1 MLRSATVYTKGDAL
15 LRPIP
20 EGKGLFFLADADAGV
35 YRLSVHPFLSAALA
49 ATPDLSP
56 VILGMLR
63 GVSYWLRPISRRLCQ
78 LCQPIR

>member
-20 EGKGLFFLADADAGV
+20 EGKGLLLADADAGA

-49 ATPDLSP
+49 ATPDPSP
-56 VILGMLR
+56 VIFGMLR
-63 GVSYWLRPISRRLCQ
+63 GVSSRIRPYSRRL
-78 LCQPIR
+78 LRAH